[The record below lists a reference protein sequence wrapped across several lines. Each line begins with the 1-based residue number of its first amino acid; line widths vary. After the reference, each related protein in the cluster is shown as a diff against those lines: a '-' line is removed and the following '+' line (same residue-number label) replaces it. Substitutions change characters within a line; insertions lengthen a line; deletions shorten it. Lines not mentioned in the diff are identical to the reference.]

1 VCIALFPALTS
12 VTADVTNGIDGKKL
26 AIRILPNPLRSG
38 GDTRAGLENRNG
50 PPDSS
55 MPIMKPDESIDY
67 TMKHMPIDPSI
78 DYTIKIVP
86 RPRPD
91 RFKPL
96 WKKRSLPRFE
106 LPDSRKQMKR
116 MMYLPRNIMTD
127 SITVGGDSGPEE

>member
-1 VCIALFPALTS
+1 V
-12 VTADVTNGIDGKKL
+12 ADRPDNPCVYSSFSRTDVRQIDGKKL

-91 RFKPL
+91 
-96 WKKRSLPRFE
+96 PRFE